1 MGQGE
6 GVGFRCRSRP
16 DRGLVQKSQCV
27 EWGSLQ
33 PFYATRAATRLP
45 GQPTGPRRPRL
56 RQQACL
62 VALVRAVA
70 DVRANDAWALVGA
83 RGCPARPP
91 RWRGRLFSSG
101 GSRRARTGLLQRWG
115 SVLHEGPYWLSHQLL
130 SAFAAMDREPG
141 SRRPISAIEAPFALK
156 FELRRGPAR
165 SNPRKKNTRFLRI
178 FATREGSIS
187 HF

>member
-1 MGQGE
+1 MELIFHRVHG
-6 GVGFRCRSRP
+6 
-16 DRGLVQKSQCV
+16 
-27 EWGSLQ
+27 
-33 PFYATRAATRLP
+33 
-45 GQPTGPRRPRL
+45 PRL

-91 RWRGRLFSSG
+91 RWRGRMFRREAVDGLAPASYSG
-101 GSRRARTGLLQRWG
+101 GAAFCMRA
-115 SVLHEGPYWLSHQLL
+115 HIWLSHQLL

-156 FELRRGPAR
+156 FELRRGSAK
-165 SNPRKKNTRFLRI
+165 SNPREKNTRI
-178 FATREGSIS
+178 
-187 HF
+187 

>member
-16 DRGLVQKSQCV
+16 GQGLVQKSQCV

-33 PFYATRAATRLP
+33 PFSRDARGDTTPWATYGSTASSATAASMPP
-45 GQPTGPRRPRL
+45 GSGPRHRRRSSKRCMGPRGRPRL
-56 RQQACL
+56 SGASAT
-62 VALVRAVA
+62 V
-70 DVRANDAWALVGA
+70 AWASV
-83 RGCPARPP
+83 
-91 RWRGRLFSSG
+91 SSG
-101 GSRRARTGLLQRWG
+101 GSRRARTGLRQRWG

-141 SRRPISAIEAPFALK
+141 SRRPISAIEAPWALK
-156 FELRRGPAR
+156 FEVRTDPAR

-178 FATREGSIS
+178 FATRER
-187 HF
+187 